1 MFPNDKR
8 LQENGWRSERRRRN
22 EKSVMIQRIARTLA
36 EEEIMALSVEDKS
49 CNEFECKIVT
59 KIEKP
64 SNHTVTGMCLC
75 VLF

>member
-36 EEEIMALSVEDKS
+36 EEEEEPI
-49 CNEFECKIVT
+49 
-59 KIEKP
+59 
-64 SNHTVTGMCLC
+64 
-75 VLF
+75 